1 MTPNART
8 QPVATVGDCAA
19 LKNSRHSE
27 DLLTLQPMALNW
39 LLVDFNSYFASVEQL
54 LRPELRGKPIAVVPV
69 MAETTCCIAASYEA
83 KKFGIKTGTQVS
95 DARMMC
101 RGIIIVEAR
110 PELYVKINKDLNEA
124 IESCI
129 HVEEVWSIDEMLCE
143 LTGKLKGR
151 ENALELAAKIKK
163 TIAKNVGPEMRCSIG
178 IAPNPFLAKAA
189 SDMQKPDGLV
199 VIEKGDLPQRL
210 YSFKLRDFYGV
221 GRNMEQRLLKHG
233 IRTAEELCA
242 AAEEDLR
249 QVWGG
254 IEGERIYHAL
264 RGEAVYKPPAKT
276 SSLGHSHVM
285 PPEERNP
292 ESAFAVL
299 NRLLQK
305 AAARLRKMKYY
316 AGAMHLSIS
325 YVREGGWGD
334 ECSFIETQ
342 DTVELLRIL
351 RLLWERK
358 PANSLPPM
366 KVGVTLTRLVEEH
379 NRTPA
384 FFEKNSQRDK
394 LNAQID
400 SINKTFGKNTVYFA
414 GAHVARKSAPMRIA
428 FTYIPDLDDTE
439 KKELPPEQQAR
450 LKARQSR
457 GKNKRSF

>member
-1 MTPNART
+1 
-8 QPVATVGDCAA
+8 
-19 LKNSRHSE
+19 
-27 DLLTLQPMALNW
+27 MALNW
-39 LLVDFNSYFASVEQL
+39 LLIDFNSYFSSVEQL

-69 MAETTCCIAASYEA
+69 MAESTCCIAASYEA
-83 KKFGIKTGTQVS
+83 KKFGIKTGTRVS

-101 RGIIIVEAR
+101 RGIAIVEAR
-110 PELYVKINKDLNEA
+110 PSLYVEFHEALCAA

-129 HVEEVWSIDEMLCE
+129 HVEKVWSIDEMLCE
-143 LTGKLKGR
+143 LTGKLKER
-151 ENALELAAKIKK
+151 EKALELAAKIKK
-163 TIAKNVGPEMRCSIG
+163 TIAEKVGAEMRCSIG

-199 VIEKGDLPQRL
+199 VIEKEDLPQCL

-233 IRTAEELCA
+233 IRTGEELCA
-242 AAEEDLR
+242 ATEEDLR

-264 RGEAVYKPPAKT
+264 RGESVYRPPT
-276 SSLGHSHVM
+276 QSSSIGHSHVM

-292 ESAFAVL
+292 AAAFAVL

-305 AAARLRKMKYY
+305 AAGRLRKMKYY
-316 AGAMHLSIS
+316 AGAMQLSIS
-325 YVREGGWGD
+325 SVREGHWSE
-334 ECSFIETQ
+334 ECSFLETQ
-342 DTVELLRIL
+342 DTVEFLRIL
-351 RLLWERK
+351 RLLWDRR
-358 PANSLPPM
+358 PANAPAPM
-366 KVGVTLTRLVEEH
+366 KVGVTLMRLVEEH

-384 FFEKNSQRDK
+384 FFEKTSQRDK

-400 SINKTFGKNTVYFA
+400 SINKTFGKNTIYFA

-428 FTYIPDLDDTE
+428 FTYIPDLDDTD

-450 LKARQSR
+450 LKARQSC
-457 GKNKRSF
+457 GKKRRSF